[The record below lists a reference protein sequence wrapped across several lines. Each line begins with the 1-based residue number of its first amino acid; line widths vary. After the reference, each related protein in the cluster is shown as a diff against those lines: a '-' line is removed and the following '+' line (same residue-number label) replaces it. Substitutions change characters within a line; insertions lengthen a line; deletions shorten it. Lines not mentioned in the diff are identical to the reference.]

1 MLTAGTQLIFGRRTE
16 KCNVLFKNETKG
28 ISSIHCKVKRYNGK
42 VLIKDLGS
50 TYGTWL
56 NEGTR
61 LEQNKYYEL
70 PDQGVYYLGSKEN
83 MFFMGMKLEANEGK
97 WKKIHIAYK
106 EIPD

>member
-1 MLTAGTQLIFGRRTE
+1 MLTAGTPLIFGRRTE

-28 ISSIHCKVKRYNGK
+28 ISSIHCKVKWYNGK

-56 NEGTR
+56 NEEHAWNQTNIMNCQIR
-61 LEQNKYYEL
+61 EYFIL
-70 PDQGVYYLGSKEN
+70 DQGKICFYGDEVRSRR
-83 MFFMGMKLEANEGK
+83 GK
-97 WKKIHIAYK
+97 MEKIHIAYK